1 MVTFSCSCKESPLT
15 EIEKIRARTMMRNNR
30 IFQSLGIGALVSM
43 IRKTNGCEEGSTI
56 TSEESASA
64 ITQGESSDY
73 DPRDDKVIDEED
85 VDHNVVEK
93 NVKVHTLI
101 LFGVVGL
108 VAVCFLC
115 FFFHYVDRIS

>member
-1 MVTFSCSCKESPLT
+1 
-15 EIEKIRARTMMRNNR
+15 
-30 IFQSLGIGALVSM
+30 M

-85 VDHNVVEK
+85 VDHNVVEM

-101 LFGVVGL
+101 LL
-108 VAVCFLC
+108 EW
-115 FFFHYVDRIS
+115 